1 MVETSNQ
8 LPDAQLA
15 ARVVELERIMR
26 EQAAR
31 LYALERSLGAHTVNP
46 PPTPPPPAVIAPRVT
61 TPPPPVTPSPAADKS
76 KVNFEER
83 FGGQWLNRI
92 GVVVLIF
99 GIGFFLKYAFDNEWI
114 GARGRVLAGVVLG
127 FAALLGGA
135 QLRARGY
142 RDYASGLFGGGIVT
156 LYLSIYAAYDF
167 YALIGQVPAFALMA
181 CVTALAVLLA
191 ARYDALPIAALGL
204 IGGFLTPMLLA
215 SGQSREVTLFS
226 YITLLNIGVL
236 ALAYRKAW
244 RSLNYMAFI
253 ATVASFV
260 LWSLTYYNARDFT
273 TTFFFATLF
282 FSIFVT
288 VTILHNIARGRLSR
302 WLDITLIFA
311 NATSYFAVG
320 LLLLSDV
327 YERWQSPFALALAGT
342 YAVLYLTARRRV
354 PADRLLDATLF
365 GLSVF
370 FATMALALQFEKQV
384 LAIGWGLEGVVLAW
398 VSWQAGNRAARLA
411 SLAVF
416 ALALLYWFGI
426 ILPDVS
432 YQASDLSE
440 PFVLL
445 FNRRGISGLIL
456 TVALGGAAWIY
467 ARQEREDNKA
477 ADLIFAAFGLFLAA
491 NAVLL
496 TLLSVEVYD
505 YLGRAATTT
514 ATNAE
519 AFDLTLSGVASS
531 RQQLALSVIWTI
543 YAGVL
548 LVAGIVWKSATMRVM
563 ALALLGVT
571 IIKVFLFD
579 LSSLEAINRII
590 SFLVLG
596 VVLLGV
602 SFLYQRRQQGE
613 SQ

>member
-1 MVETSNQ
+1 MAETPNQ

-15 ARVVELERIMR
+15 ARVLELERTAR

-31 LYALERSLGAHTVNP
+31 LYALERSLGA
-46 PPTPPPPAVIAPRVT
+46 PAVNTSPPMPPVVAPRVT
-61 TPPPPVTPSPAADKS
+61 TPPPPVTPLPAAGKS
-76 KVNFEER
+76 KANFEER

-99 GIGFFLKYAFDNEWI
+99 GIGFFLKYAFDNEWV
-114 GARGRVLAGVVLG
+114 GARGRVLAGVFLG
-127 FAALLGGA
+127 FAALFGGA
-135 QLRARGY
+135 RLRARGY

-167 YALIGQVPAFALMA
+167 YQLIGQVPAFALMA

-204 IGGFLTPMLLA
+204 IGGFLTPALLA
-215 SGQSREVTLFS
+215 SGESREVTLFS
-226 YITLLNIGVL
+226 YITLLNVGVL
-236 ALAYRKAW
+236 ALAYRRAW

-260 LWSLTYYNARDFT
+260 LWSLNYYYARDFT

-288 VTILHNIARGRLSR
+288 VTILHNIAQQRLSR
-302 WLDITLIFA
+302 WLDITLVFA
-311 NATSYFAVG
+311 NATSYFAIG
-320 LLLLSDV
+320 LFLLSDV
-327 YERWQSPFALALAGT
+327 YERWQSPFALALAGA
-342 YAVLYLTARRRV
+342 YAALYLIARRRV
-354 PADRLLDATLF
+354 PADRLLDATMF

-370 FATMALALQFEKQV
+370 FVTMALALQFEKQV

-398 VSWQAGNRAARLA
+398 VSWRAGNAAARLA

-432 YQASDLSE
+432 NQALNLSE

-445 FNRRGISGLIL
+445 FNRRGFSGLIL

-467 ARQEREDNKA
+467 ARQGREDA
-477 ADLIFAAFGLFLAA
+477 QATDLSFAVFGLFLAA

-505 YLGRAATTT
+505 YLGRTATTV
-514 ATNAE
+514 TNAE
-519 AFDLTLSGVASS
+519 AFDRTLSGVASS

-548 LVAGIVWKSATMRVM
+548 LIAGVVWKSATMRVM
-563 ALALLGVT
+563 ALVLLGVT
-571 IIKVFLFD
+571 ILKVFLFD

-613 SQ
+613 SP